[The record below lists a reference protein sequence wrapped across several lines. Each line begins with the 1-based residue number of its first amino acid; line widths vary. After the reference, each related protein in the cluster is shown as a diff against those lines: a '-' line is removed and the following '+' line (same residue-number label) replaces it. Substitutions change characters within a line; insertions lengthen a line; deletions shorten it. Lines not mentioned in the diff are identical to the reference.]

1 MAIRGAGAGPTLTLP
16 SHQPLWECLSEMAS
30 LGLLFKKFSL
40 KSSTP
45 VPEKPGFLPA
55 LPPPQ
60 YSSTLLIWKKTEKRY
75 WGFVLGCVAIKME

>member
-16 SHQPLWECLSEMAS
+16 SRQPLWECLSETAS

-45 VPEKPGFLPA
+45 IPEKPGFLPT
-55 LPPPQ
+55 LPHPNIHPH
-60 YSSTLLIWKKTEKRY
+60 
-75 WGFVLGCVAIKME
+75 F